1 MLQSQTQKTLQM
13 FNHHANIRTLKPSQ
27 KTILT
32 RVASFAGNH
41 YLAARGDAEH
51 YAHERAREEEEI
63 LRMPEREAQEVREIF
78 QTYGLSDEESA
89 TVVESLRKRPNDWV
103 AL

>member
-13 FNHHANIRTLKPSQ
+13 FNHHANIRALKPSQ

-41 YLAARGDAEH
+41 YLTAIQRGWSRSLGRLIQIQASFIHRD
-51 YAHERAREEEEI
+51 
-63 LRMPEREAQEVREIF
+63 VS
-78 QTYGLSDEESA
+78 GL
-89 TVVESLRKRPNDWV
+89 LLLLKPG
-103 AL
+103 